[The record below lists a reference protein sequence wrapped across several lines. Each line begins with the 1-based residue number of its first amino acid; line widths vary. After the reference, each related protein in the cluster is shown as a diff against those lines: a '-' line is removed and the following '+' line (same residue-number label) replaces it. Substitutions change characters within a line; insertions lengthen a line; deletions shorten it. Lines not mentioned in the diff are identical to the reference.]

1 MPCYKPLLAYHGPG
15 GISFNRKSSFGTH
28 IELPCGRCIGCR
40 LDKAKEWA
48 IRCVHESQMH
58 EDNVFIT
65 LTYDDDHLPPT
76 GELQHQ
82 HFQKFMRALRQH
94 TGKKIRFYMC
104 GEYGSADH
112 TYRPHY
118 HAILFGYEFPDA
130 EFFQV
135 RNKNKIFKS
144 DLLTKL
150 WHHGFSEI
158 GSVTFQSAGYVARYI
173 LKKAKPNLNPSLDF
187 PLFQPEYT
195 RMSLHPGIGASW
207 YEKYKSDVFPDDFVV
222 TPDGRKMPAP
232 KYYRKLL
239 ERQDPELYAK
249 LKCVRVEKART
260 NPDNSYDR
268 LNVREI
274 CQNKKADRLT
284 RQL

>member
-1 MPCYKPLLAYHGPG
+1 
-15 GISFNRKSSFGTH
+15 
-28 IELPCGRCIGCR
+28 
-40 LDKAKEWA
+40 
-48 IRCVHESQMH
+48 
-58 EDNVFIT
+58 
-65 LTYDDDHLPPT
+65 
-76 GELQHQ
+76 
-82 HFQKFMRALRQH
+82 
-94 TGKKIRFYMC
+94 
-104 GEYGSADH
+104 
-112 TYRPHY
+112 
-118 HAILFGYEFPDA
+118 
-130 EFFQV
+130 
-135 RNKNKIFKS
+135 
-144 DLLTKL
+144 
-150 WHHGFSEI
+150 
-158 GSVTFQSAGYVARYI
+158 
-173 LKKAKPNLNPSLDF
+173 
-187 PLFQPEYT
+187 
-195 RMSLHPGIGASW
+195 MSLHPGIGASW